1 MFIEGTDTH
10 GVNNSNVNDDFLT
23 RERAALGDDADF
35 FTSANDN
42 TVSAN
47 AQEEDLLGGDYSGGQ
62 HEGRNTGEEI
72 TEFESSFPA
81 VNTHNEVRIQVKL
94 FMMPSNFELA
104 RCSWRY
110 HHRPRPN

>member
-1 MFIEGTDTH
+1 MFVEGTDTH

-47 AQEEDLLGGDYSGGQ
+47 VQEEDLLGGDYSGGQ
-62 HEGRNTGEEI
+62 HEGHNTGEEI

-81 VNTHNEVRIQVKL
+81 VNTHNEVRLQLKL
-94 FMMPSNFELA
+94 FVMPSNFE
-104 RCSWRY
+104 
-110 HHRPRPN
+110 